1 MSRSVRRAAE
11 KVESIS
17 AGRRGGGPP
26 KKPMAF
32 CASRE
37 SSASL
42 SGSPPVPA
50 EAEAWEVGGQGGEAR
65 LATLL
70 AFVYDREPYFSLKLP
85 SRLKSLC
92 RTVNGAKAPSSL
104 VHTGTGPARLQVGWL
119 SCLVFAFF
127 FLSSVV
133 WTHCPVTCCLDPFFH
148 LHKFFHLLPP
158 F

>member
-1 MSRSVRRAAE
+1 MSGSVRRAAE

-50 EAEAWEVGGQGGEAR
+50 LVCSWEVGRQGGEAR

-70 AFVYDREPYFSLKLP
+70 AFVYDREPYFSNKV
-85 SRLKSLC
+85 RDG
-92 RTVNGAKAPSSL
+92 RVGGA
-104 VHTGTGPARLQVGWL
+104 
-119 SCLVFAFF
+119 
-127 FLSSVV
+127 
-133 WTHCPVTCCLDPFFH
+133 
-148 LHKFFHLLPP
+148 
-158 F
+158 